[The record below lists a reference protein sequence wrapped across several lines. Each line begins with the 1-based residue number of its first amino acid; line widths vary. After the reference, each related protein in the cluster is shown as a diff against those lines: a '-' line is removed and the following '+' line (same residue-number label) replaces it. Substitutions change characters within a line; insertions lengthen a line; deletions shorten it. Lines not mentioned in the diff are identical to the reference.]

1 MKLGTSDSRR
11 RDAMLARFV
20 HIAFNQRLSPR
31 ALLHRG
37 NCGCLD
43 SVHEVS
49 TPQVGGPQ
57 SLQFARADVLDQTA
71 GHPLTAFEDDE
82 LVQRLPGLAL
92 LC

>member
-1 MKLGTSDSRR
+1 MKLGTSVSRR

-20 HIAFNQRLSPR
+20 HIASNQRHSPR
-31 ALLHRG
+31 SLLHRG

-43 SVHEVS
+43 GAHEVS
-49 TPQVGGPQ
+49 RPQVSGPQ
-57 SLQFARADVLDQTA
+57 FLQFARADVLDQTA

-82 LVQRLPGLAL
+82 LAQRLPDVGL